1 MASSTNETRIPV
13 AEIDRI
19 LEDSVSRADAQRAT
33 RLDQLAQL
41 RSAKAV
47 QFQRER
53 VRFAAVAEK
62 NDPFFAALDV
72 REQANQGLLQDLAL
86 AANQARTPVPPIDAN
101 TWIVHGRVFTSAL
114 QPAPKLVVGVADEKG
129 NPTADGTQATTD
141 ATGYF
146 LLKVGGLKP
155 TGRIVTAPADA
166 ATNAPAPPVF
176 LQVLDSAKTKKPLLT
191 DSEPLTPRPGRT
203 DYRELVL
210 PQ

>member
-1 MASSTNETRIPV
+1 
-13 AEIDRI
+13 
-19 LEDSVSRADAQRAT
+19 
-33 RLDQLAQL
+33 
-41 RSAKAV
+41 
-47 QFQRER
+47 
-53 VRFAAVAEK
+53 
-62 NDPFFAALDV
+62 
-72 REQANQGLLQDLAL
+72 
-86 AANQARTPVPPIDAN
+86 
-101 TWIVHGRVFTSAL
+101 
-114 QPAPKLVVGVADEKG
+114 VGVADEKG